1 MMKLFLIVIAN
12 AIAVGGLARM
22 PDPAGTKPN
31 ILFVLIDDMGYAD
44 LGCYGNKEVKTPAI
58 DGLAADGIRFTKYYS
73 SAPICSPSRVALL
86 TGQYPPRWGITS
98 YIDSRAKNKER
109 GMKDF
114 LDANAPSIGRML
126 SEAGYYT
133 AHIGKWHMGG
143 GRDVGEAPL
152 ITEYGFDESVTQFEG
167 LGDRYLATYETLNL
181 KDSTRQLE
189 KWSAELGRGKIY
201 WDKRYHITARFVD
214 RAIGAIAHARSAH
227 KPFYINLWPDDVHT
241 PLEPSPANRG
251 SGSKHDRYVGV
262 VNELDQQLKRIFD
275 FIRNDPALS
284 SNTLIVVASDNGPEP
299 GAGSAGT
306 FRSSKGSLYEGGIR
320 EPLIVWFGSNIDR
333 DKRGSVDTKS
343 VIVGMDMPVSFAALA
358 GARAKESLDG
368 IDVSN
373 ALMGRPQSERKQ
385 AIMWLRPPDR
395 KMVEDK
401 VQPDLAIREGKFK
414 LVVNVDG
421 SGVELYDLSEDEE
434 ESKNVSSS
442 HSEVVKRLSKKVL
455 SWYDSMPRMKDR

>member
-1 MMKLFLIVIAN
+1 MMKFLLIVIAN
-12 AIAVGGLARM
+12 TIAVAGFARQ

-44 LGCYGNKEVKTPAI
+44 LGCYGNEDVKTPAI

-114 LDANAPSIGRML
+114 LDVNAPSIGRTL
-126 SEAGYYT
+126 TAAGYYT

-152 ITEYGFDESVTQFEG
+152 IADYGFHESVTQFEG

-201 WDKRYHITARFVD
+201 WDKRYHITGKFVD
-214 RAIGAIAHARSAH
+214 RAIAAIGHARDAG

-241 PLEPSPANRG
+241 PLEPSPSNRG
-251 SGSKHDRYVGV
+251 SGSKHDRYIGV
-262 VNELDQQLKRIFD
+262 VNELDQQLKKIFD
-275 FIRNDPALS
+275 FVRNDPALS
-284 SNTLIVVASDNGPEP
+284 ANTLIVVASDNGPEP
-299 GAGSAGT
+299 GAGSAGK
-306 FRSSKGSLYEGGIR
+306 FRSSKGSLYEGGMR
-320 EPLIVWFGSNIDR
+320 EPLIVWFGGNIPG
-333 DKRGSVDTKS
+333 DKRGSVNTKN
-343 VIVGMDMPVSFAALA
+343 VIAGMDLPVSFAALA

-373 ALMGRPQSERKQ
+373 ALIGKNQPERRQ

-395 KMVEDK
+395 KMVDGK
-401 VQPDLAIREGKFK
+401 VQPDLAILDGNYK
-414 LVVNVDG
+414 LVTDTDG
-421 SGVELYDLSEDEE
+421 SGVGLYDLSKDEG
-434 ESKNVSSS
+434 ESNNIADQHPDIVRKL
-442 HSEVVKRLSKKVL
+442 SEKVQTWYRAIPPVK
-455 SWYDSMPRMKDR
+455 